1 VKTADQRIVDR
12 LREFSIVTVSLPDSA
27 RVSEFRAYVVGVHR
41 EVAALQPVERVELT
55 EPVANVLMSFLH
67 GTQTVGLKGELR
79 VEGAPD
85 DLRFRVTDG
94 VCIPRRRS
102 TRLKLCAPASVTMG
116 NDGIVRACQTHDV
129 GPDGIVLEGLADIT
143 LGQRMNLTVML
154 PESAEPLSARAVVTE
169 CDEHLCAVEF
179 VGLDVATRRLLSD
192 FVSEHFR
199 RRLEIIRSLRNGN
212 GDARD

>member
-1 VKTADQRIVDR
+1 MDR

-27 RVSEFRAYVVGVHR
+27 RASEFRAYVVGVHR
-41 EVAALQPVERVELT
+41 EVAALQPVERVELP
-55 EPVANVLMSFLH
+55 EPIGNVLMSFMH

-102 TRLKLCAPASVTMG
+102 TRLKLCAPASVAPAGGGAMR
-116 NDGIVRACQTHDV
+116 VCQTHDI
-129 GPDGIVLEGLADIT
+129 GPDGLVLEGVAGCT
-143 LGQRMNLTVML
+143 LGELLSVTVML
-154 PESAEPLSARAVVTE
+154 PETPDAVVGRAVVTDFD
-169 CDEHLCAVEF
+169 DELCAVEF
-179 VGLDVATRRLLSD
+179 VGLDAETRRRLSD

-199 RRLEIIRSLRNGN
+199 RRLEIVRSLRNGN
-212 GDARD
+212 GDAGD

>member
-1 VKTADQRIVDR
+1 VDR

-41 EVAALQPVERVELT
+41 EAAALQPVERVELT
-55 EPVANVLMSFLH
+55 EPVADVLMSFKH
-67 GTQTVGLKGELR
+67 GPQTVGLKGELR

-102 TRLKLCAPASVTMG
+102 TRLKLCAPASVAPV
-116 NDGIVRACQTHDV
+116 DGDGVMVCQTHDV
-129 GPDGIVLEGLADIT
+129 GPDGLVLEGLHGLS
-143 LGQRMNLTVML
+143 LGQLLSVTVML
-154 PESAEPLSARAVVTE
+154 PETADAVTARAVVT
-169 CDEHLCAVEF
+169 DFDDDLCAVEF
-179 VGLDVATRRLLSD
+179 VRVDTVTRRLLSD

-199 RRLEIIRSLRNGN
+199 RRLDIIRSLRNGTA
-212 GDARD
+212 DAGH

>member
-1 VKTADQRIVDR
+1 MDR

-27 RVSEFRAYVVGVHR
+27 RASEFRAYVVGVHR
-41 EVAALQPVERVELT
+41 EVAALQPVERVELP
-55 EPVANVLMSFLH
+55 ESIGDVLMTFTH

-102 TRLKLCAPASVTMG
+102 TRLKLCAPASVAPAGGGAMA
-116 NDGIVRACQTHDV
+116 VCQTHDV
-129 GPDGIVLEGLADIT
+129 GPDGLVLEGVTGFSLGERLSVT
-143 LGQRMNLTVML
+143 LML
-154 PESAEPLSARAVVTE
+154 PETPDAVVARAVVTDVD
-169 CDEHLCAVEF
+169 DELCAVEF
-179 VGLDVATRRLLSD
+179 VGLDSETRRRLSD

-199 RRLEIIRSLRNGN
+199 RRLEIVRSLRNGN
-212 GDARD
+212 GDAGD

>member
-1 VKTADQRIVDR
+1 MDR

-27 RVSEFRAYVVGVHR
+27 RASEFRAYVVGVHR
-41 EVAALQPVERVELT
+41 EVAALQPVERVEL
-55 EPVANVLMSFLH
+55 PVSIGDVLMTFMH

-102 TRLKLCAPASVTMG
+102 TRLKLCAPASVAPAGGGAMA
-116 NDGIVRACQTHDV
+116 VCQTHDV
-129 GPDGIVLEGLADIT
+129 GPDGLVLEGVTGFSLGERLSVT
-143 LGQRMNLTVML
+143 LML
-154 PESAEPLSARAVVTE
+154 PETPDAVVARAVVTDFD
-169 CDEHLCAVEF
+169 DELCAVEF
-179 VGLDVATRRLLSD
+179 VGLDSETRRRLSD

-199 RRLEIIRSLRNGN
+199 RRLEIVRSLRNGN
-212 GDARD
+212 GDAGD

>member
-1 VKTADQRIVDR
+1 MDR

-41 EVAALQPVERVELT
+41 EAAALQPVERVELT
-55 EPVANVLMSFLH
+55 GPVRDVLMSFKH
-67 GTQTVGLKGELR
+67 GAQTVGLKGELS

-102 TRLKLCAPASVTMG
+102 SRLKLCAPASVATG
-116 NDGIVRACQTHDV
+116 NDGVVRACQTHDV
-129 GPDGIVLEGLADIT
+129 AADGLVLEGLENMSI
-143 LGQRMNLTVML
+143 GQLMSVTVML
-154 PESAEPLSARAVVTE
+154 PEHAESLSARAVVT
-169 CDEHLCAVEF
+169 DFDDNLCAVEF
-179 VGLDVATRRLLSD
+179 VGLDVPTRRLLSD

-199 RRLEIIRSLRNGN
+199 RRLEIVRSLRSEN
-212 GDARD
+212 GDAGH

>member
-1 VKTADQRIVDR
+1 VDR

-27 RVSEFRAYVVGVHR
+27 RISEFRAYVVGVHR

-55 EPVANVLMSFLH
+55 EPVGDVLMTFKH

-102 TRLKLCAPASVTMG
+102 SRLKLCAPASVTPA
-116 NDGIVRACQTHDV
+116 DGGDVRVCQTHDV
-129 GPDGIVLEGLADIT
+129 GPDGFVREGIDGLT
-143 LGQRMNLTVML
+143 LGQLLSVTVML
-154 PESAEPLSARAVVTE
+154 PERADAVTVRAVVT
-169 CDEHLCAVEF
+169 DFDDSLCAIEF
-179 VGLDVATRRLLSD
+179 VGLDPATRRLLSD

-199 RRLEIIRSLRNGN
+199 RRLEIVRSLRANGN
-212 GDARD
+212 GDAGH